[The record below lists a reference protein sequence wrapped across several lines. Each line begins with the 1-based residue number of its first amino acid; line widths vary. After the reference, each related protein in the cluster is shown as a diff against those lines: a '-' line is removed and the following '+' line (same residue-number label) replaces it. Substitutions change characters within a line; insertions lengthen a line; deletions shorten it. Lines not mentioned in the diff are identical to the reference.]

1 MARMRE
7 MKPEEFDAQT
17 RALGE
22 KIVATRGGEIQGPWA
37 HMLRSPKLAEKAAA
51 YSDLFRS
58 ELSLPLDLVQ
68 LAVIMAARSWN
79 AEYVWNAQSP
89 RAKAAGVPEAAI
101 EAIRKGTTPS
111 FADPKQKAVYELFHE
126 LYANKGVTDATYEA
140 AVAALGEGGLIE
152 ILNVAGFYS
161 IVASVVRTTG
171 IAPRPGTPHPFGG

>member
-7 MKPEEFDAQT
+7 KTPEEFDAAT

-22 KIVATRGGEIQGPWA
+22 KIVTTRGGSIQGPWA

-58 ELSLPLDLVQ
+58 ELSLPLNLVQ
-68 LAVIMAARSWN
+68 LAVIMAARHWN
-79 AEYVWNAQSP
+79 AEYVWNAQAP

-101 EAIRKGTTPS
+101 EAIRQKKTPS
-111 FADPKQKAVYELFHE
+111 FSDPKEKAVYDLFHE
-126 LYANKGVTDATYEA
+126 LYSTQGVSDATYDA

-152 ILNVAGFYS
+152 VLNVGGFYS
-161 IVASVVRTTG
+161 IVASIVRTTG
-171 IAPRPGTPHPFGG
+171 VAPRPGTPHPFEG